1 MYSVR
6 GPLAEHEH
14 TDDSLKQRPVRHTWC
29 QSLRHNF
36 HFKNLILTLLI
47 YGCLGAIAWCRLAV
61 VTTVVVYNERYFSH
75 RGVAKSSPCADGYIY
90 IPVAFVILLYLVYL
104 VECWHCHTRIELRH
118 KCDVQTVYH
127 KMRQMREAL
136 PIAWWKALCYHYV
149 RRTRQVTRYR
159 NGDAFTSTQVYYE
172 RVNSHTAGCA
182 FNFTNCGYKDTTKVV
197 TGLEDYQA
205 TKIRFSKTF
214 SFLHPDAKYEFDE
227 QRNQFFMDNER
238 RDDYLETRE
247 GLDLLN
253 VNFKEYM
260 IAFKDPDNLPWYV
273 SNVVFWISSFLL
285 MSWPLRIL
293 IDFKTAYI
301 HYHVHKVFGTK
312 YVNSDINDRSQIR
325 RVNTVG
331 SVDLESI
338 VRNNFTIVPS
348 YSQALLMTDGTTSSH
363 TLHDANA
370 NITSPVV
377 GPTRSTTW
385 NNISQSTSSGYISG
399 FFSSANISNMP
410 NSISVDGDG
419 IVPRPRIRSNS
430 LHRSLRDL
438 LRSPWTRRKAQR
450 HVRSNTM
457 FMLSSPDS
465 VDEYSLTV
473 DQQLMSVYASKNHS
487 SFSDV
492 SSPPSCGNNASCS
505 YSDRLFQS
513 GNKSC
518 QSQQT
523 SLLPENVS
531 GRDKCPLL
539 PAVQTN
545 TEISTQKK
553 NIEAGCTSSSGDGN
567 GTKSLRPL
575 SIAKPPNDLIEDP
588 NNPGFMSKFVKS
600 NLPKVPIPRIICES
614 YESVNFAPT
623 PSSPPGYDE
632 ALHMQRPCD
641 GALFQDAPSE
651 TSGLL
656 PPNSRGHGRYC
667 AIMETSL

>member
-1 MYSVR
+1 
-6 GPLAEHEH
+6 
-14 TDDSLKQRPVRHTWC
+14 QRPVRHTWC

-419 IVPRPRIRSNS
+419 IVPRPRIR
-430 LHRSLRDL
+430 
-438 LRSPWTRRKAQR
+438 T
-450 HVRSNTM
+450 
-457 FMLSSPDS
+457 
-465 VDEYSLTV
+465 
-473 DQQLMSVYASKNHS
+473 
-487 SFSDV
+487 
-492 SSPPSCGNNASCS
+492 
-505 YSDRLFQS
+505 
-513 GNKSC
+513 
-518 QSQQT
+518 
-523 SLLPENVS
+523 
-531 GRDKCPLL
+531 
-539 PAVQTN
+539 VQTN

-656 PPNSRGHGRYC
+656 PPNSR
-667 AIMETSL
+667 ETPLWADGLERRVVTYAETER